1 MSTDLHTLSGA
12 YAIDALS
19 PDEAEEFRKHLEDC
33 PACRDEVRELQEAAG
48 IMGAS
53 EAVAPPT
60 ALKARVLAAAD
71 RSAQL
76 PPVVRGIK
84 PVRPRWIPGLVA
96 AAVAA
101 VLVVVGAFGLK
112 ALDTKQV
119 SAVNP
124 AVAAVFGA
132 PDAHRAIVDTSNG
145 GKVSVATSKKLGEM
159 AVDTTHLP
167 KLSKAQV
174 YQVWQMTP
182 GERPAS
188 AGLVINT
195 RQGQAMGMPST
206 GTRVAIT
213 IEPSGG
219 SPRPTSSPI
228 VTVDPGSV

>member
-1 MSTDLHTLSGA
+1 M
-12 YAIDALS
+12 
-19 PDEAEEFRKHLEDC
+19 
-33 PACRDEVRELQEAAG
+33 
-48 IMGAS
+48 
-53 EAVAPPT
+53 
-60 ALKARVLAAAD
+60 
-71 RSAQL
+71 
-76 PPVVRGIK
+76 
-84 PVRPRWIPGLVA
+84 
-96 AAVAA
+96 
-101 VLVVVGAFGLK
+101 FGLK

-119 SAVNP
+119 PAVNP

-132 PDAHRAIVDTSNG
+132 PDAHKATVDTSNG

-167 KLSKAQV
+167 KLTKAQV

-188 AGLVINT
+188 AGLVVNT

-219 SPRPTSSPI
+219 SLRPTSSPI

>member
-101 VLVVVGAFGLK
+101 VLVVVGVFGLK

-119 SAVNP
+119 PAVNP

-132 PDAHRAIVDTSNG
+132 PDAHRATVDTSNG